1 MKYKNVIT
9 GAIIDSPCLISGED
23 WEEVFENI
31 TNENEETV
39 EGAESTEGTDEGA
52 ESTEGTEIAE
62 DTEEQKKGKEKSNKK

>member
-39 EGAESTEGTDEGA
+39 EGAESTEGT
-52 ESTEGTEIAE
+52 EIAE